1 MMLHEQ
7 NYQHMFDKVIAGRFF
22 LMRSKIESR
31 TGENGDE
38 AEWSVKRTSLGIST
52 NDSIKNVI

>member
-7 NYQHMFDKVIAGRFF
+7 NYQHMFDKVIAGRAF
-22 LMRSKIESR
+22 LMRSKIEIAH
-31 TGENGDE
+31 GWNVDGV
-38 AEWSVKRTSLGIST
+38 EWSVKRTSLGITT